1 MACSGTAPSC
11 AVEPRETIGIVVLAG
26 RGTRAGWADCGLAKP
41 GVQAHT
47 GSLAGR
53 DRRIG
58 REWYRQR
65 GRTVARP

>member
-1 MACSGTAPSC
+1 MARSGTAPSC
-11 AVEPRETIGIVVLAG
+11 AVEPRETIGIAGLAG
-26 RGTRAGWADCGLAKP
+26 RGTWAGWANCGLAKP
-41 GVQAHT
+41 GVQAHA

-53 DRRIG
+53 DRRSG